1 MGRIIRLAVVVVWV
15 SLLVVLGMRTYAP
28 GGATVLVPEKIDAV
42 APVRE
47 EWLGA
52 YFKGNKIGYIT
63 TRTERIGEIIHI
75 KQTGE
80 LRLSLLGQA
89 RRVVYELSAY
99 NGADYRL
106 RSFSFRLKSEFSNIE
121 ASGEVRG
128 RRMLL
133 SLVSAGETRKHVVEM
148 ADVPYIAAGLKPVL
162 AQQALAPGK
171 KFRFH
176 IFEPPPTFQTVPME
190 VEVEGMDGVKT
201 GGTVTT
207 AYRLKT
213 TYQGLVLR
221 AWIDEKGDTL
231 KEESP
236 SGYTLI
242 REPAQTAKAFP
253 EGAPVFDLLALSS
266 VPVSGLIPDK
276 GVVDSLTLRVS
287 GIDPYIYPDMNGGRQ
302 AVEGSDVVIRRE
314 DPRTIPSYSLP
325 YAGREWADDLK
336 PDLFVQA
343 DHPKILAQAEK
354 ILAGETDALKA
365 AEKIASWVHLNVR
378 KEPVVS
384 IPSAIE
390 VLENRV
396 GDCNEHTILYAALAR
411 SAGIPT
417 RISAGVVRVLT
428 RFYYHAWPEVYV
440 GSWMAVDP
448 TLGQFPADATHLR
461 LIQGGLDKQAPIVAA
476 IGSLRLEVKGVRMS
490 GLEAVR

>member
-15 SLLVVLGMRTYAP
+15 SLLVVLGTRVYAP
-28 GGATVLVPEKIDAV
+28 GARRSLSRRRSTRSPRSGKSGS
-42 APVRE
+42 APTSR
-47 EWLGA
+47 G
-52 YFKGNKIGYIT
+52 
-63 TRTERIGEIIHI
+63 TRSAISRPAPNGSGRSSTSSRR
-75 KQTGE
+75 GE

-89 RRVVYELSAY
+89 RRVEYELSAY

-106 RSFSFRLKSEFSNIE
+106 RSFSFRLKSEFSDIE

-133 SLVSAGETRKHVVEM
+133 SLVSGGETRKHVVEM

-162 AQQALAPGK
+162 ANQPLAPGK

-176 IFEPPPTFQTVPME
+176 VFEPPPTFQTVPME
-190 VEVEGMDGVKT
+190 IEVEGMDGVKI

-213 TYQGLVLR
+213 TYHGLILR
-221 AWIDEKGDTL
+221 AWIDENGNTL

-242 REPAQTAKAFP
+242 RESRQAAMTFP

-266 VPVSGLIPDK
+266 VPVAGLIPDK

-287 GIDPYIYPDMNGGRQ
+287 GIDPSIYPDMNGGRQ
-302 AVEGSDVVIRRE
+302 AVEGNDVVIRRE
-314 DPRTIPSYSLP
+314 DPRAILLSPSLQGAGVGGRSQARSLCP
-325 YAGREWADDLK
+325 GGPSEDTGAGGEDHGRGDGRAQGRREDRVVGPPERPEGARGLDSFGYRGPRK
-336 PDLFVQA
+336 P
-343 DHPKILAQAEK
+343 
-354 ILAGETDALKA
+354 
-365 AEKIASWVHLNVR
+365 R
-378 KEPVVS
+378 
-384 IPSAIE
+384 
-390 VLENRV
+390 

-461 LIQGGLDKQAPIVAA
+461 LIQGGLDKQAPIIAA

-490 GLEAVR
+490 GLEAAR